1 MYSTLVVDNVVH
13 FCNLDCQ
20 EIAALAKVNKKKQ
33 REISKREVGH
43 RVEIAIAAVI
53 EGERVVS
60 VGPDGSHGGVA
71 ALRDDAAE
79 RPRVDQI
86 PSEDY
91 VLDENVGGFP
101 TLFSGAGA
109 GVGRRRR

>member
-1 MYSTLVVDNVVH
+1 M
-13 FCNLDCQ
+13 
-20 EIAALAKVNKKKQ
+20 
-33 REISKREVGH
+33 H

-60 VGPDGSHGGVA
+60 VGPDGGHGGVA

-101 TLFSGAGA
+101 ILFSGAGA
-109 GVGRRRR
+109 GVGRRRRWISVRCCGVFGAGVAACATAHDVFEEMPM